1 MTYSTKSLIILQE
14 ILFLLLSIFL
24 RSPYVNTNEV
34 ELRKLLFHER
44 PYDRTVCPEAGITRV
59 HTNLILL
66 QIESVDEK
74 AQVVTSNV
82 QLICAW
88 CDPFMSWNASRYNI
102 TELSV
107 GSNYLWTPDVVLV
120 NSADGKYSRNRE
132 HYALILRHDV
142 LKLLGY
148 VRFMFQDLW
157 KTICKV
163 RSTYFPFDQQHCTII
178 IRSGSRDGQSIKF
191 IQRRPLVGRSFI
203 RGEWELINSYTDIT
217 DERVSDFG
225 QVDYSLVRFTLI
237 LKRNYVHYFMKII
250 LPFTLVSFVTLF
262 TFLLPPQTG
271 EKLTLNVTIL
281 LSLVIYLQLLSGYI
295 PKSDDETPILTLFCN
310 ANFFLVVLSCI
321 MTVYVSYLYHR
332 PSTSNIACVPTHMKV
347 LILDYLSPLVYCHVN
362 KHLKKRQLLKQD
374 IEEKRPRRLSS
385 IEKHM
390 CQLFTVTTP
399 VQPPNQQA
407 VELLNILHQIKTHIR
422 TQWLGPLN
430 SHNEYD
436 VCNEFL
442 KIDNRKRL
450 DEWQHVALV
459 LDRLFFILFS
469 IAMPCTALL
478 FVFPHSS
485 IGNNFRSN
493 LTNIKTQIAD
503 AKCDLKY
510 TPMIT

>member
-1 MTYSTKSLIILQE
+1 MTYSTKLFIVLQG
-14 ILFLLLSIFL
+14 ILFLSLNILLQF
-24 RSPYVNTNEV
+24 PYVNTNEV
-34 ELRKLLFHER
+34 ELRKFLFLER
-44 PYDRTVCPEAGITRV
+44 PYDRRVCPVVGINKV

-88 CDPFMSWNASRYNI
+88 CDPYMSWNDSDYNI

-132 HYALILRHDV
+132 HYALILRND
-142 LKLLGY
+142 GY

-163 RSTYFPFDQQHCTII
+163 RATYFPFDYQHCTII

-191 IQRRPLVGRSFI
+191 IQRRPIVGRSFI
-203 RGEWELINSYTDIT
+203 RGEWELINSYTEIT

-310 ANFFLVVLSCI
+310 ANFFLVILSCI

-332 PSTSNIACVPTHMKV
+332 PTTSNIACVPTHMKII
-347 LILDYLSPLVYCHVN
+347 LLDYLSPLVYCNVN
-362 KHLKKRQLLKQD
+362 KHLKNRKVLKYNIQ
-374 IEEKRPRRLSS
+374 EKRPRRLSS
-385 IEKHM
+385 IEKRM

-399 VQPPNQQA
+399 VQSSNHQA
-407 VELLNILHQIKTHIR
+407 VELLKVLHQVKTHIR
-422 TQWLGPLN
+422 TQWLLPLN
-430 SHNEYD
+430 FHNEYD
-436 VCNEFL
+436 VGNEFL
-442 KIDNRKRL
+442 KLEYRQRL

-459 LDRLFFILFS
+459 LDRLFFILFI

-478 FVFPHSS
+478 FIFPYSS

-493 LTNIKTQIAD
+493 LTNITSQMAD
-503 AKCDLKY
+503 AKCDS
-510 TPMIT
+510 I